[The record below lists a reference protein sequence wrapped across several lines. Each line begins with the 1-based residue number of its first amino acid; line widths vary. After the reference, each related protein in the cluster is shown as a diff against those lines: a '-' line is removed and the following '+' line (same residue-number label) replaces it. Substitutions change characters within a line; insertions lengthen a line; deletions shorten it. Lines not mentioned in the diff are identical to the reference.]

1 MRKKYKYLYFA
12 ALIGI
17 GFFWTGTAYLVQA
30 YRLFQILDGRTVN
43 LLFCGVYYVCQAAG
57 IGAVGFLFARRPL
70 IAGGRALPLWATMNT
85 VLWAAA
91 AVFSSSVPVI
101 IASGALMNLTIGVL
115 SGCYLTRL
123 ATDVP
128 QQRRGLVFGAAYAF
142 GSVSTWLLSFPMGG
156 KFLWSS
162 DSFFAVLILAAL
174 SLTLLWPL
182 SLPPQ
187 QERGAGQ
194 LSPGLSNRVIWL
206 AAAVLFLLSLE
217 HMLGFS
223 FPLKSAPG
231 SVYIEFT
238 RAFYA
243 IGLIIAGLIS
253 DKNRLWGAVCCLA
266 ALACLFAALALEN
279 SAVGETA
286 VWMAAYLFLGFMSVY
301 RILLFS
307 DLAAKSGLPGLAVAG
322 LSGVLEKQQAALPRV
337 GLRGCRSLWFLA

>member
-1 MRKKYKYLYFA
+1 
-12 ALIGI
+12 
-17 GFFWTGTAYLVQA
+17 
-30 YRLFQILDGRTVN
+30 
-43 LLFCGVYYVCQAAG
+43 
-57 IGAVGFLFARRPL
+57 
-70 IAGGRALPLWATMNT
+70 
-85 VLWAAA
+85 
-91 AVFSSSVPVI
+91 
-101 IASGALMNLTIGVL
+101 
-115 SGCYLTRL
+115 
-123 ATDVP
+123 
-128 QQRRGLVFGAAYAF
+128 
-142 GSVSTWLLSFPMGG
+142 MGG

-307 DLAAKSGLPGLAVAG
+307 DLAAKADCPGLCSW
-322 LSGVLEKQQAALPRV
+322 LSGVLRSSSLAAWLQ
-337 GLRGCRSLWFLA
+337 GAAHCGFWRSFRSCNRFILSLYQRLYLNSKK